1 MRGSYILHIPLI
13 RPQNASKCQVPRY
26 PKRFEAGLV
35 ELVGSCYNWPVH
47 IAQYQQ
53 FKVKRNQPQR
63 PRLLGLQ
70 TQAKHGLAADTLPI
84 RPYHNHPQSSCCP
97 SLKSSCVERRLLND
111 TASRWHMPTPVRF
124 SKWRGSEERNSWRR
138 QTSHPQAAEL
148 WSLWEMAG
156 DASEHPSGALW

>member
-1 MRGSYILHIPLI
+1 MFDAFGEHAAVVCVVYIFLVIILFFLSSLWSGSPHVWYVFFLQILNEIMRGSYILHIPLI
-13 RPQNASKCQVPRY
+13 RPQNASKCQVPIY

-84 RPYHNHPQSSCCP
+84 PQSSTILLL
-97 SLKSSCVERRLLND
+97 SLTEVKLCW
-111 TASRWHMPTPVRF
+111 A
-124 SKWRGSEERNSWRR
+124 
-138 QTSHPQAAEL
+138 
-148 WSLWEMAG
+148 
-156 DASEHPSGALW
+156 